1 MLSLIISLPDTL
13 PYPPPPMGSALLW
26 ACMAPRLGH
35 GLPTPSPA
43 WLCIHPRN
51 CTPNTIP
58 SPSIPTGEVLGG
70 WDGGGLREERGEGC
84 LEGTSERWVWWPRLP
99 RGRFWEVGP
108 ILRTDRHV
116 VSQFPG
122 LRTHSRP

>member
-1 MLSLIISLPDTL
+1 
-13 PYPPPPMGSALLW
+13 MGSVLLW

-58 SPSIPTGEVLGG
+58 SPSIPTGEVLEG
-70 WDGGGLREERGEGC
+70 WDGGGLGEERGEGC
-84 LEGTSERWVWWPRLP
+84 LEGISESWVWWPRLP
-99 RGRFWEVGP
+99 RGRFWEVGNPRVGP
-108 ILRTDRHV
+108 ILRTDCHV